1 MLKEQL
7 KLRGQIERAGR
18 RLQRYE
24 GRLLW
29 LRAIPFAL
37 GLLVALLLVD
47 LAFHLGSTWRLIFLL
62 GYLGAGAFFGCYVF
76 WIGLV
81 QKAAPRRTA
90 RHLEMRSPELGSSLM
105 NFLDLEDTVQD
116 KSKSELTR
124 TMAKHAQ
131 AEHAEVANRAQLPRL
146 VINLRLKPAAKAL
159 GVSCLIFASLCLFF
173 WPFFRAHLARF
184 FDPLGA
190 HPPYSVTTLVLTEP
204 TENSDPIVF
213 GESLRILVEAKG
225 HAPDQVELLYWP
237 TDDPENVYRTSML
250 PRSKSTFVQRID
262 QVEAPITL
270 MAQTP
275 NERSQTKPVALDVYM
290 NPKIE
295 SVAIEI
301 QPPAYTGLPISKRAY
316 TFNELRA
323 LRGSR
328 ILLRSS
334 SNRPLKSGEIR
345 MDRPLETEA
354 HQTVTMQAVEENSVE
369 GAFIAEASTGFSIR
383 VTDRDGLHSE
393 YSPRGSIVTV
403 ADRPPSVSI
412 TNPEKATLLALDAS
426 IEIQVEAF
434 DDYGLRELRVHRA
447 INGIF
452 SAPIRIPLEKLSR
465 RADSEWTLDFA
476 TIGVQAEDVVSIYAE
491 AIDVAPEPQVSRSEI
506 ITITAISVEDYNSL
520 LRQEADMARVAK
532 KYEALR
538 ERFEN
543 LMEEQDQLLEKAKEL
558 RKQLAQTDD
567 PEKRKEILEQLAEV
581 QKQQSAINDAL
592 KALAQDMDEDVRD
605 NPLYDVEKAFKQRMQ
620 KAAENIR
627 GAAEKNQKSI
637 KSIQKQMAAPDL
649 SPDEQAALAE
659 KLEAAMQQQRDQ
671 LLGQQEDLAAV
682 DQTAEEMG
690 DFHELLKNFN
700 RYTALANQQRAL
712 AGAAAAYNREGHL
725 TREDELALRDL
736 ALDQKMISDELDL
749 LVKKFRS
756 DAEASAETFPKAA
769 ASSLEFADAIE
780 ASRAPLLSTRST
792 GAMLKGSGRNS
803 AELAEATAV
812 AMESL
817 IGQCNGSMGEM
828 NNAMDRYLSAT
839 QPSPNAAGNTFQQM
853 LENMRMQY
861 GLGSGSMGF
870 GTTGGGAASQSSG
883 YSTASPQ
890 SPSLAG
896 NESLASEGSS
906 ADQNSQT
913 GGSGDGTGG
922 SSESVDS
929 TGAEGSLSGLEEK
942 RRESESVRGESLF
955 IEHGDII
962 DAYFDKIT
970 EEK

>member
-1 MLKEQL
+1 
-7 KLRGQIERAGR
+7 
-18 RLQRYE
+18 
-24 GRLLW
+24 
-29 LRAIPFAL
+29 
-37 GLLVALLLVD
+37 
-47 LAFHLGSTWRLIFLL
+47 
-62 GYLGAGAFFGCYVF
+62 
-76 WIGLV
+76 
-81 QKAAPRRTA
+81 
-90 RHLEMRSPELGSSLM
+90 
-105 NFLDLEDTVQD
+105 
-116 KSKSELTR
+116 
-124 TMAKHAQ
+124 
-131 AEHAEVANRAQLPRL
+131 
-146 VINLRLKPAAKAL
+146 
-159 GVSCLIFASLCLFF
+159 
-173 WPFFRAHLARF
+173 
-184 FDPLGA
+184 
-190 HPPYSVTTLVLTEP
+190 
-204 TENSDPIVF
+204 
-213 GESLRILVEAKG
+213 
-225 HAPDQVELLYWP
+225 
-237 TDDPENVYRTSML
+237 
-250 PRSKSTFVQRID
+250 
-262 QVEAPITL
+262 
-270 MAQTP
+270 
-275 NERSQTKPVALDVYM
+275 
-290 NPKIE
+290 
-295 SVAIEI
+295 
-301 QPPAYTGLPISKRAY
+301 
-316 TFNELRA
+316 
-323 LRGSR
+323 SR
-328 ILLRSS
+328 IVLRSS
-334 SNRPLKSGEIR
+334 SNRPLQSGEIR

-354 HQTVTMQAVEENSVE
+354 HQTVPMQAVEEKSVE
-369 GAFIAEASTGFSIR
+369 GAFIAEDSSGFSIR
-383 VTDRDGLHSE
+383 VTDSDGLHSE

-403 ADRPPSVSI
+403 DDRPPSVSI

-426 IEIQVEAF
+426 INIQVEAF

-476 TIGVQAEDVVSIYAE
+476 TIGVQPEDVVSIYAE

-506 ITITAISVEDYNSL
+506 VTITAISVEDYNSL

-543 LMEEQDQLLEKAKEL
+543 LMEQQKQLLEKAKEL
-558 RKQLAQTDD
+558 REQLAQTED
-567 PEKRKEILEQLAEV
+567 PEKREEILEQLNEL
-581 QKQQSAINDAL
+581 QEQQSAINDAL
-592 KALAQDMDEDVRD
+592 QALAGEIDDAVRD
-605 NPLYDVEKAFKQRMQ
+605 SPLYDVEKAFRERMK
-620 KAAENIR
+620 KAADNIR
-627 GAAEKNQKSI
+627 SAAETNQKSI
-637 KSIQKQMAAPDL
+637 ESIQKQMAAPGL
-649 SPDEQAALAE
+649 SPEEQAALAE
-659 KLEAAMQQQRDQ
+659 QLETAMQQQRDQ
-671 LLGQQEDLAAV
+671 LLGQQEDLASV

-712 AGAAAAYNREGHL
+712 AEAAAAYNREGHL
-725 TREDELALRDL
+725 TREDELALREL

-749 LVKKFRS
+749 LIKKFRS

-792 GAMLKGSGRNS
+792 DAMLKGAGRNS

-817 IGQCNGSMGEM
+817 IGQCNGAMGEM
-828 NNAMDRYLSAT
+828 SKEMDRYLSAK
-839 QPSPNAAGNTFQQM
+839 QPSPNAAGNTFEQM

-861 GLGSGSMGF
+861 GLGQGSMGF

-890 SPSLAG
+890 SPALAG

-906 ADQNSQT
+906 TDQDSQT

-922 SSESVDS
+922 SSETADS
-929 TGAEGSLSGLEEK
+929 TGEAGSLSGLEEK